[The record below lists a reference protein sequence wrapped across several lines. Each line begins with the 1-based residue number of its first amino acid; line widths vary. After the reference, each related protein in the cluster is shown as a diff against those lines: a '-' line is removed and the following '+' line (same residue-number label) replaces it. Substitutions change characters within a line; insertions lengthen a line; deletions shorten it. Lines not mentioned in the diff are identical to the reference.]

1 MSSDVIDA
9 LNATRTIMQ
18 GLAPADVIPL
28 QNVYVYPDDYSI
40 VDTDVEAL
48 PFMII
53 QESIGRTASIGDLP
67 TGTDARGWHSWHME
81 LVLFLHYGESEWPS
95 PEASIAELQH
105 RNWAIA
111 VNDLLARNDKL
122 GGTAF
127 SIGEKRGQV
136 FAHADYLIDHEQWN
150 QVPYW
155 SIRFLIPVTQIYDR

>member
-1 MSSDVIDA
+1 LS
-9 LNATRTIMQ
+9 
-18 GLAPADVIPL
+18 
-28 QNVYVYPDDYSI
+28 
-40 VDTDVEAL
+40 
-48 PFMII
+48 
-53 QESIGRTASIGDLP
+53 
-67 TGTDARGWHSWHME
+67 
-81 LVLFLHYGESEWPS
+81 
-95 PEASIAELQH
+95 
-105 RNWAIA
+105 